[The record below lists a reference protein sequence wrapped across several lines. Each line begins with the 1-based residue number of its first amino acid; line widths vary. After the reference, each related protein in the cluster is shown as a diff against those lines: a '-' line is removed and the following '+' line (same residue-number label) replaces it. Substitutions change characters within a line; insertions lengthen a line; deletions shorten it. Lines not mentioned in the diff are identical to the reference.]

1 MQHGTVP
8 DKMGIGKEE
17 GCCFLWEN
25 VLRSTARPVL
35 GLSGLLQRCCLV
47 MKDQTGTR
55 HLWDRSEG
63 FQATSSRSSDPA
75 AHPALQ
81 QDSGETVGDLQLC
94 NLLSP
99 VRLCWRTVVTAVP
112 PLRQQLRSILRWQCL
127 EQTAP
132 SFISFIATV
141 PLLLRDSLQC
151 PPLPMPPVL
160 PGPALLYPVTIRT
173 QPGCARPS
181 GTCGKRQ
188 RRAMAAPA
196 PATNPRGSQSRGGPC
211 GGSRS
216 PCQVPGA
223 AAGGTGGTSHSHR
236 APDLPEGLRPPP
248 IRREPRPRAESRTR
262 CRGPGA
268 DPYPD
273 PHPGPAHLSPPP

>member
-81 QDSGETVGDLQLC
+81 QDSGKTVGDLQLC

-99 VRLCWRTVVTAVP
+99 VRLSWRTVVTAVP

-151 PPLPMPPVL
+151 PPFQCRLSFPVL
-160 PGPALLYPVTIRT
+160 LFYTPSPAERSRAVP
-173 QPGCARPS
+173 AR
-181 GTCGKRQ
+181 
-188 RRAMAAPA
+188 PA
-196 PATNPRGSQSRGGPC
+196 PAGNGSDERWRRLPPQRTLAAPKAALAPAEAAEAPARCPVPQPERPEGPHTRTETRTFPRG
-211 GGSRS
+211 
-216 PCQVPGA
+216 
-223 AAGGTGGTSHSHR
+223 
-236 APDLPEGLRPPP
+236 
-248 IRREPRPRAESRTR
+248 
-262 CRGPGA
+262 
-268 DPYPD
+268 
-273 PHPGPAHLSPPP
+273 